1 MDELQVGEGGVVDRG
16 PAARPDERE
25 RVGQASIDWKESG
38 SVARIS
44 YDEYARRY
52 VNGLVEEGRIEE
64 LRTAALTGTV
74 LARARLAEI
83 YAEQGRIEELRAL
96 GRSGNEGLA
105 LLLADTLAGQDD
117 LDAKVAVLTVRFQV
131 EEEDAREWLIELLVE
146 QGRADQAITFL
157 RAYTHERIE
166 WYLLAHLLLVQGR
179 VEELQAMAYEKQ
191 GFRGDLRSAVA
202 GIFAEQGMID
212 ELRAL
217 ITPENPTELAHTLAY
232 ALVRQGRVD
241 EGIAV
246 LQELVDADEEYARD
260 RLIELLVKHGRADQA
275 VTALA
280 GYTRWQL
287 STSTSDLEVARLLDE
302 QGRAEDAIRLLQD
315 TGGSPE
321 HQAALLAARGRVDE
335 AVWVLD
341 RAISNTVP
349 MYPATIERFAKALAN
364 LFVEHGRIDELRTR
378 AATGHPAYG
387 VRLAEY
393 DRPDE
398 PPSPDGT
405 GNQNTT
411 HN

>member
-1 MDELQVGEGGVVDRG
+1 MDELQVGEGVVADRG
-16 PAARPDERE
+16 PAPGSDARE

-38 SVARIS
+38 SVERIS

-52 VNGLVEEGRIEE
+52 VNGLVEEGRVEE
-64 LRTAALTGTV
+64 LRTAASTGTV
-74 LARARLAEI
+74 LAKARLAEI

-96 GRSGNEGLA
+96 VRSGNEGLA

-117 LDAKVAVLTVRFQV
+117 LDAKVAVLTVRFQA
-131 EEEDAREWLIELLVE
+131 EEEVAREWLIELLVE
-146 QGRADQAITFL
+146 QGSADQAITFL

-166 WYLLAHLLLVQGR
+166 WSLLAHLLLVQGR
-179 VEELQAMAYEKQ
+179 VEELQAMAYDKQ
-191 GFRGDLRSAVA
+191 GFRGASRSAVA

-217 ITPENPTELAHTLAY
+217 ITPESPTELAYHLASG
-232 ALVRQGRVD
+232 LVGQGRLD

-246 LQELVDADEEYARD
+246 LQELVDADEETYARE

-275 VTALA
+275 VAATA
-280 GYTRWQL
+280 GYTRREQ
-287 STSTSDLEVARLLDE
+287 STSTTDLKVARLLDE
-302 QGRAEDAIRLLQD
+302 QGRAEDAIRFLQD
-315 TGGSPE
+315 TGASPE

-341 RAISNTVP
+341 RAISNTAP
-349 MYPATIERFAKALAN
+349 KYRAAIERFAKALAN

-387 VRLAEY
+387 VRLAEH

-398 PPSPDGT
+398 PPSRLGA
-405 GNQNTT
+405 GNQN
-411 HN
+411 